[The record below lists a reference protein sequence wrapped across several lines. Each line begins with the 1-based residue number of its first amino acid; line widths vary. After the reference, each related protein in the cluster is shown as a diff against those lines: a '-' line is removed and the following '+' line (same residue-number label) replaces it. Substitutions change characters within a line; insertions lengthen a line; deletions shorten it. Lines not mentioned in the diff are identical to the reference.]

1 MNDLVNGI
9 VGGENRLGFGEF
21 FDYSMIIFNNV
32 YGIYYLPDLLRRFK
46 NVVSSDRLLSQ
57 DFRIFGYFLSVFTL
71 LSV

>member
-1 MNDLVNGI
+1 MNELVNGI
-9 VGGENRLGFGEF
+9 VDGENWFGFGKF

-46 NVVSSDRLLSQ
+46 NVVNSDRLLSQ